1 MGHMYEEVRQEIPW
15 LGILGDLRCGVSAC
29 YTVARIGHDGSK
41 RGSRDVQGIRNFS
54 FAND

>member
-1 MGHMYEEVRQEIPW
+1 MVHMYEEVRQDIPW

-41 RGSRDVQGIRNFS
+41 RGPVQGIRTFS